1 MSKFDKKRFS
11 ELLKNTIGSN
21 RTITEFSSECNLAR
35 PYISKF
41 INCKLDTPPSPEAIS
56 KIASVARNNIT
67 ECDLLVAAGYTTYE
81 EHLNSTL
88 DNFSE
93 GGDLFSTSIDF
104 KSNLNKEFNNII
116 SDAAPKKVAVLHDIT
131 SNNMDENINNHLAYY
146 EYIGALDTANSSYY
160 LYSKDSS
167 MSASGITE
175 NSMVH
180 FIPQNYAE
188 NNDLV
193 VLLINSSSYIRRY
206 RKVNNII
213 TFISDDPNFDSFA
226 FLNSEYKKSDINII
240 GKITHCKTQL

>member
-1 MSKFDKKRFS
+1 MNKFDKKRFS

-21 RTITEFSSECNLAR
+21 RTITEFSNECKLAR

-56 KIASVARNNIT
+56 KMASVARNNIT
-67 ECDLLVAAGYTTYE
+67 EGDLLVAAGYTTYDDY
-81 EHLNSTL
+81 LNSTL
-88 DNFSE
+88 ENFSE
-93 GGDLFSTSIDF
+93 GGDLFSTSIAF
-104 KSNLNKEFNNII
+104 KSNVN
-116 SDAAPKKVAVLHDIT
+116 KKVAVLYDIT
-131 SNNMDENINNHLAYY
+131 SKNMDENINNHLAYY
-146 EYIGALDTANSSYY
+146 EYIAALDTTDNSYY

-175 NSMVH
+175 NSIVH

-193 VLLINSSSYIRRY
+193 VLLINSISYIRRY

-213 TFISDDPNFDSFA
+213 TFISDDPTFYSFA

>member
-1 MSKFDKKRFS
+1 MNKFDKKRFS

-21 RTITEFSSECNLAR
+21 RTITEFSGECNLAR

-56 KIASVARNNIT
+56 KMASVARNNIT

-131 SNNMDENINNHLAYY
+131 STNMDENINNHLAYY
-146 EYIGALDTANSSYY
+146 EYIGALDTTNTSYY

-167 MSASGITE
+167 MSVSGITE

-193 VLLINSSSYIRRY
+193 VLLINSISYIRRY
-206 RKVNNII
+206 RKINNII
-213 TFISDDPNFDSFA
+213 SFISDDPNFDSFA
-226 FLNSEYKKSDINII
+226 FLNSEYKKSDIDII